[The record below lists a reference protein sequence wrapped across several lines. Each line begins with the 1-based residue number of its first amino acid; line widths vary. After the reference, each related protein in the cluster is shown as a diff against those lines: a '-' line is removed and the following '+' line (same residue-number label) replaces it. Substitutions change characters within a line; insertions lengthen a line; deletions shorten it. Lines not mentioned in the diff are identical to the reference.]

1 MRDRTSSLVTIA
13 QITEEILAIADRQDL
28 AGGWERQQLRARV
41 AELTTQ
47 KDQLERKT
55 ARKVAQ

>member
-1 MRDRTSSLVTIA
+1 VRDRTSSLVTIA
-13 QITEEILAIADRQDL
+13 QITEKIQAIADRQDL

-41 AELTTQ
+41 AELTMQ